1 MRSSMAEPVPV
12 GLVINPIAGMGGSVG
27 LKGTD
32 GAGVLQ
38 EAIARGAS
46 PIAAD
51 RAARTLRILRP
62 AAGSP
67 GGIRFIAGPGDL
79 GECLLAG
86 LGIHAEATGDR
97 ARISGNR
104 QDTIDAARVMER
116 NGARLILFAGGD
128 GTARD
133 ILAAI
138 GDRVPVAGIPCGVK
152 MYSGVFATSPEAAG
166 HLARDVVRRLA
177 AGAASRHVF
186 HAEVM
191 DIDEDAYRSGH
202 LAARLHGYARCPR
215 IANRLQ
221 GPKTRNSSGHDVVLA
236 AAAEI
241 AAEMAPGQVHVVG
254 PGRSAGAVLDA
265 LGLKGTLLGTDVV
278 QDRRMVG
285 SDLNSD
291 DIDRLAGGNPARI
304 ILGVIGGQGFVLGRG
319 NQQIGPSLIRRAGRD
334 NLVIISSE
342 DKLARLA
349 GGELYVDSGDPGL
362 DRELEGFVGVRT
374 GAGRR
379 MMMRLS
385 AGQ

>member
-1 MRSSMAEPVPV
+1 
-12 GLVINPIAGMGGSVG
+12 
-27 LKGTD
+27 
-32 GAGVLQ
+32 
-38 EAIARGAS
+38 
-46 PIAAD
+46 
-51 RAARTLRILRP
+51 
-62 AAGSP
+62 
-67 GGIRFIAGPGDL
+67 
-79 GECLLAG
+79 
-86 LGIHAEATGDR
+86 
-97 ARISGNR
+97 
-104 QDTIDAARVMER
+104 
-116 NGARLILFAGGD
+116 
-128 GTARD
+128 
-133 ILAAI
+133 
-138 GDRVPVAGIPCGVK
+138 
-152 MYSGVFATSPEAAG
+152 
-166 HLARDVVRRLA
+166 
-177 AGAASRHVF
+177 
-186 HAEVM
+186 
-191 DIDEDAYRSGH
+191 
-202 LAARLHGYARCPR
+202 
-215 IANRLQ
+215 
-221 GPKTRNSSGHDVVLA
+221 
-236 AAAEI
+236 
-241 AAEMAPGQVHVVG
+241 MAPGQVHVVG